1 METEDSRTAAREVL
15 DFWFGELTPQQHFGK
30 DPIVDED
37 IRHRFASLREEL
49 FATDAAGWQESPETI
64 LAAILVLDQF
74 SRNLFRDTAEAY
86 AADPLAL
93 DLALAAIARGYH
105 ADLEPQRRAFLYM
118 PLMHCEDR
126 GVQLFSIRCFSDPGL
141 EFNLDFARAHAEV
154 IERFG
159 RYPSRNAAL
168 GRTSTEAE
176 LAYLAQ
182 PGAGW

>member
-1 METEDSRTAAREVL
+1 METDDSCIAARDVL

-30 DPIVDED
+30 DAIVDGA
-37 IRHRFASLREEL
+37 IRQRFAALREEL
-49 FATDAAGWQESPETI
+49 FATDAAGWQDSAETS

-74 SRNLFRDTAEAY
+74 SRNLFRDMAEAY

-93 DLALAAIARGYH
+93 DLALAAIARGWH
-105 ADLEPQRRAFLYM
+105 ADLPPARRAFLYM

-126 GVQLFSIRCFSDPGL
+126 GVQLFSIRCYSDPGL
-141 EFNLDFARAHAEV
+141 DYNLEFARAHAEV

-168 GRTSTEAE
+168 GRVSTDAE
-176 LAYLAQ
+176 RAYLAQ

>member
-1 METEDSRTAAREVL
+1 MDDSRILAGEVL

-30 DPIVDED
+30 DPLVDEA
-37 IRHRFASLREEL
+37 IRRRFASLRDEL
-49 FATDAAGWQESPETI
+49 FATDAAGWQDDPATM

-93 DLALAAIARGYH
+93 DLALAAIAKGYH
-105 ADLEPQRRAFLYM
+105 ADLEPHRRAFLYM

-141 EFNLDFARAHAEV
+141 DQNRDFAKAHAEV

-168 GRTSTEAE
+168 GRVSTEAE